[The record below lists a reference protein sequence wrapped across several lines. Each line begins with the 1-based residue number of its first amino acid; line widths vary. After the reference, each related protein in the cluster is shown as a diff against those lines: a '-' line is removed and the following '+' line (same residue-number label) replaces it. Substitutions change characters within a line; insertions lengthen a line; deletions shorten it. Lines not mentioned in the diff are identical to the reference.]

1 MILQSLSV
9 MGILSS
15 AIAAT
20 AAQVGSKVLETP
32 LNWLNQRR
40 QVNQA
45 KELWD
50 YQTDYKHIYDKMR
63 EAGVN
68 PGAALQGISGAAPSA
83 SMTLPSSVQTDFG
96 NVGSVLNEDLT
107 RPSVIASNQASAAA
121 SEAAA
126 EESES
131 RKLLNYQQMSW
142 NPRRWSADIR
152 KIQSEIGVNK
162 ANARYLGELATT
174 VEQKRPWE
182 IKTMKYGLTLARAQ
196 VSELMSRSRY
206 NRAAA
211 LNQQN
216 QADYWSY
223 KADSESFDVFQH
235 KWNASLVQGDWNPS
249 QPLWQNLGRVAFT
262 NPQRAVEFIDNGI
275 DFLDRLDNKAKEKFG
290 KHYKR
295 NAAILIGTKYLNDRI
310 GEHKTKR
317 GRRINTN
324 INSVMRLVPV
334 VGSFGGSSVPSV
346 FSGDDDWFDFYD
358 R

>member
-1 MILQSLSV
+1 

-20 AAQVGSKVLETP
+20 AAHFASKAIEAP
-32 LNWLNQRR
+32 FNWFSQRR

-50 YQTDYKHIYDKMR
+50 YQTDYKRIYEKMR

-83 SMTLPSSVQTDFG
+83 SMALPSSVQTDFG
-96 NVGSVLNEDLT
+96 NVGQILNEDLT

-131 RKLLNYQQMSW
+131 RKLLNYQQMTW

-152 KIQSEIGVNK
+152 KIQSEIGVNQ

-182 IKTMKYGLTLARAQ
+182 IKTLKYGLTLARAQ
-196 VSELMSRSRY
+196 VSELMSRSRF

-211 LNQQN
+211 LNQAN

-223 KADSESFDVFQH
+223 KAESESYDVFQH
-235 KWNASLVQGDWNPS
+235 KWNAALIQGDWNPS

-262 NPQRAVEFIDNGI
+262 NPARAEQFIDNGI
-275 DFLDRLDNKAKEKFG
+275 DFLDRLDNKAKESFG

-295 NAAILIGTKYLNDRI
+295 NAAIILGTRYLNDRI
-310 GEHKTKR
+310 GEHRTKKMKR
-317 GRRINTN
+317 GLMTLDFVKGLLPIT
-324 INSVMRLVPV
+324 
-334 VGSFGGSSVPSV
+334 SFGGSPVPAV
-346 FSGDDDWFDFYD
+346 SGVPLSDYEDWFDYYD